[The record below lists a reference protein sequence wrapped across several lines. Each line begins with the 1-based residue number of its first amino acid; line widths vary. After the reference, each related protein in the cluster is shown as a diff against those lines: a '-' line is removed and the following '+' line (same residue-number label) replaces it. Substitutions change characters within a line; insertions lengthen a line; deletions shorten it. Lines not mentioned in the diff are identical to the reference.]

1 MKSLCLKMDSG
12 RFWRFV
18 TGRKKELESLRAQMS
33 LALAECVDPAR
44 FVLEAI
50 SEVFPVNK
58 RSEKSDRG
66 NDLGWACVRS
76 LAAALEHET
85 KESLDELEQR
95 EITINQSVEIALV
108 KVEETKKVALKVLK
122 RARSDDEYGEVLE
135 VCDREEEG
143 AGVSEGADVFG
154 LGGVRGSGVVLKQAR
169 SDDEYGE
176 VDNNEGLLMEMK
188 SLCLKMDSGRFWRF
202 VTRRKK
208 ELESLR
214 AQMSLAL
221 AECVDPARFVLE
233 AISEVF
239 PVNKRSEKSD
249 RGNDLG
255 WACVRSLA
263 AVVI

>member
-1 MKSLCLKMDSG
+1 MILEKKTKS
-12 RFWRFV
+12 
-18 TGRKKELESLRAQMS
+18 
-33 LALAECVDPAR
+33 
-44 FVLEAI
+44 EAI
-50 SEVFPVNK
+50 K
-58 RSEKSDRG
+58 RKIQ
-66 NDLGWACVRS
+66 
-76 LAAALEHET
+76 ALEHET

-122 RARSDDEYGEVLE
+122 RARSNDEY
-135 VCDREEEG
+135 D
-143 AGVSEGADVFG
+143 
-154 LGGVRGSGVVLKQAR
+154 
-169 SDDEYGE
+169 E
-176 VDNNEGLLMEMK
+176 VDNSEGLLMEMK

-202 VTRRKK
+202 VTGRKK

-221 AECVDPARFVLE
+221 AECVDPAKKELESLRAQMSLALAECMDPARFVLE

-239 PVNKRSEKSD
+239 PVDKRSEKSD